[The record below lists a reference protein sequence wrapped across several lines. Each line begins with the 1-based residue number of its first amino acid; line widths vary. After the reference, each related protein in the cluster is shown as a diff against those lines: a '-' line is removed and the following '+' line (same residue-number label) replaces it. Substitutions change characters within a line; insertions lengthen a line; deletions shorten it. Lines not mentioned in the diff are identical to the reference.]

1 MNRIIRFIDL
11 INSKIGVIAG
21 WITSI
26 LVLLFT
32 YDVLT
37 RYFFNYTKVWVT
49 EMEWHLYA
57 LIFLFGAA
65 YTLKEDRHVRVDIWY
80 NNQPEKKKA
89 LIDLLGGLLFLLPWT
104 WVVIYTSFD
113 YASNSFM
120 QNEGS
125 PNPGGLPY
133 RFLIKGAITVGFILL
148 LLQGIAQILKSVL
161 ILSNK
166 SHQPINE

>member
-1 MNRIIRFIDL
+1 MEKVLRFFDYL
-11 INSKIGVIAG
+11 NTRMGTFAG
-21 WITSI
+21 WLTTA

-37 RYFFNYTKVWVT
+37 RYFFNFTKVWVT

-57 LIFLFGAA
+57 LIFLLGAA

-80 NNQPEKKKA
+80 SNQTEKRKA
-89 LIDLLGGLLFLLPWT
+89 LVNLIGGILFLVPWC
-104 WVVIYTSFD
+104 WVVMYTSFD
-113 YASNSFM
+113 YAANSFQ

-133 RFLIKGAITVGFILL
+133 RFIIKGAITVGFLLL
-148 LLQGIAQILKSVL
+148 LLQGFAQILKSIL
-161 ILSNK
+161 IIFK
-166 SHQPINE
+166 QGEPINE